1 MDKNH
6 FKDILNLSEKLGG
19 LVVSIYA
26 ICCDVKNDPTN
37 ELEQLK
43 YGYQDNYAKINFVK
57 NKNFHHQQTVKN
69 LK

>member
-6 FKDILNLSEKLGG
+6 FKDILNSEKLGG

-43 YGYQDNYAKINFVK
+43 YGYQDNYAKINF
-57 NKNFHHQQTVKN
+57 
-69 LK
+69 